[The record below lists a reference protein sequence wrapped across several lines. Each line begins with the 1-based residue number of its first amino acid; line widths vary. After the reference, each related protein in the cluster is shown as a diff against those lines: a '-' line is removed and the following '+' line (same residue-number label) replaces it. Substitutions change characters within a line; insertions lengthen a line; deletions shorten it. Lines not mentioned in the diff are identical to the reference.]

1 MFVKRSASAMGLT
14 MLNSGTTSSP
24 LTPKVERCRDSH
36 KMKSSVRSFSKRP
49 SVLQSLLAS
58 SQ

>member
-1 MFVKRSASAMGLT
+1 MGLT